1 VIFRE
6 RPFSRL
12 VFEETTFCDLVFS
25 VFSWTLWTIIMM
37 ATRASFVNNAM
48 EIEQSEGEKNARAD
62 E

>member
-1 VIFRE
+1 
-6 RPFSRL
+6 
-12 VFEETTFCDLVFS
+12 
-25 VFSWTLWTIIMM
+25 MM